1 MFEMPRQ
8 NYLQSG
14 ESLERREGRLKRK
27 RKLKTVITFVTTV
40 RFLHPSFN
48 TRFTSRPIGSQSFMM
63 IALKLWPPSCAQK
76 CRYLNVVRDAK
87 SGHFY

>member
-48 TRFTSRPIGSQSFMM
+48 TRFASRPIGSPSFMM
-63 IALKLWPPSCAQK
+63 IALKLWPPSCTQK
-76 CRYLNVVRDAK
+76 GRYFTVVRDAK
-87 SGHFY
+87 SGHLY